1 MKNLK
6 IILKTI
12 FGETEV
18 EEYKLTDEDWENIE
32 KLSNDKY
39 RTWEWNYGRNP
50 KYNFE
55 REEKFEKD
63 LYKLS
68 LMLNEVKSNMQKFSV
83 ISLVSE
89 MSLILKMH

>member
-39 RTWEWNYGRNP
+39 RTWAWNYGRNP

>member
-55 REEKFEKD
+55 REEKFEKGFVQIKFD
-63 LYKLS
+63 
-68 LMLNEVKSNMQKFSV
+68 VKRGKIEHAKFSV